1 MGPNSLCVYIYKR
14 LSQFICMGCVSRVL
28 DDSSALDALLEYG
41 FLDAPKKSEYEARR
55 LAGGCAVV
63 LYKSGKVVIQGKDNV
78 VSEVERIVFGDVS
91 VKEKMKIDGSDV
103 VRIGGDECLKG
114 DTFGGLVVCCVR
126 ADAKIRGQLFSLG
139 VSDSKKIA
147 DGKIM
152 KMGAQVIRVLG
163 CENLAVVEVGPADYN
178 RMNLQYKSVTR
189 MLNLMYEKA
198 VGSLGSAEECFID
211 QYPGCRVRGCRSL
224 EKGESK
230 YIEIAAASVVARYR
244 GLLQMDSISKRA
256 GFEVPKGSTHVKWG
270 LIRLKREKK
279 VFGDFVKLHF
289 RNVYRFLDADDQ
301 TRQAKLI

>member
-1 MGPNSLCVYIYKR
+1 
-14 LSQFICMGCVSRVL
+14 MGCVSRVL
-28 DDSSALDALLEYG
+28 NDSSALDALLEYG
-41 FLDAPKKSEYEARR
+41 FSDAPRKSEYETRR

-91 VKEKMKIDGSDV
+91 VKEKMKIDGSAV

-147 DGKIM
+147 DAKIR
-152 KMGAQVIRVLG
+152 KMGAQVLRVLG
-163 CENLAVVEVGPADYN
+163 HDNVAVVEVYHVDYN
-178 RMNLQYKSVTR
+178 RLYLQYMSVTR
-189 MLNLMYEKA
+189 MLNVMYEEA
-198 VGSLGSAEECFID
+198 VGLIGNAEDCVID
-211 QYPGCRVRGCRSL
+211 QYPGCRVRGCKSL

-244 GLLQMDSISKRA
+244 GLLQMDSLSMRG

-270 LIRLKREKK
+270 LIRLKREKR
-279 VFGDFVKLHF
+279 VMNEFVKMHF
-289 RNVYRFLDADDQ
+289 RNVSGFLCADDQ